1 MQKLEQEYNDNRC
14 WGMVASVNLYGCHP
28 RYIKTPKKIGQ
39 FINELCRHI
48 QMKRHGPALIERFAE
63 GELEG
68 YSAFQFIE
76 TSSITIHFDEIKS
89 RAFID
94 IFTCKYFD
102 YKKAEGFSKK
112 FFQAES
118 SVASCYLKS

>member
-1 MQKLEQEYNDNRC
+1 
-14 WGMVASVNLYGCHP
+14 MVASINLYGCHP
-28 RYIKTPKKIGQ
+28 HYIKTPKKIRQ

-48 QMKRHGPALIERFAE
+48 QMKRHGPTLIGRFAE

-68 YSAFQFIE
+68 CSALQFIE
-76 TSSITIHFDEIKS
+76 TSSITTHFDERKS

-94 IFTCKYFD
+94 IFSCKYFD

-112 FFQAES
+112 FFQAKS
-118 SVASCYLKS
+118 SVASYYFRY